1 MAQFVYQARSASS
14 GQQKGTLAAHD
25 KSAAVEELRK
35 RGLVVLTLKERK
47 KTVLSVEIYIGNPVK
62 TIHFIVYCRQ
72 FATLIR
78 AGVNIVEA
86 TRILGE
92 QSESKPLKKALVDV
106 NSSLLRGVSFS
117 QSLMDHKRIFP
128 SMFVNMVR
136 AGEESGDLEGTLER
150 LAIFFEKEHV
160 TREKIKSALTY
171 PAIVGF
177 IAISAVIYLL
187 KAVVPQFV
195 TMFESM
201 NAELPTITKIVLAA
215 SNSLSHQWYIWLICV
230 IGIIV
235 IYQIAKRTTRG
246 AYIIDYGLLK
256 MPIFGKLRQKGAVA
270 QMTRTLSSLYSSSVP
285 VLQSLSIVE
294 EVVNNKVIGGFIR
307 KSAESLR
314 QGKPLSDPL
323 RKAWV
328 FPPLVTQ
335 MIAIGE
341 ETGSLDKMLE
351 KIADFYEMDVE
362 QTVDR
367 LKSLIEPLLL
377 VFLAGVVGVI
387 VAAVM
392 IPMFGMYENFGK

>member
-1 MAQFVYQARSASS
+1 MAQFVYQARSITTGSM
-14 GQQKGTLAAHD
+14 KGTLSAQD
-25 KSAAVEELRK
+25 KSSAVEELRK
-35 RGLVVLTLKERK
+35 RGLVVLSVKEQRH
-47 KTVLSVEIYIGNPVK
+47 TALSTEIYIGNPVK
-62 TIHFIVYCRQ
+62 NVDFIIYCRQ
-72 FATLIR
+72 FATLIG
-78 AGVNIVEA
+78 AGVNIVDA

-92 QSESKPLKKALVDV
+92 QTDSKPLKKALIDV
-106 NSSLLRGVSFS
+106 NSSILRGVAFS
-117 QSLMDHKRIFP
+117 QALLDHKRIFP
-128 SMFVNMVR
+128 PMFVNMVR

-171 PAIVGF
+171 PVVVGF
-177 IAISAVIYLL
+177 IALSAVVYLL

-195 TMFESM
+195 SMFESM
-201 NAELPTITKIVLAA
+201 NTQLPAVTRLVLAA
-215 SNSLSHQWYIWLICV
+215 SNSISNQWYLWILILV
-230 IGIIV
+230 GIV
-235 IYQIAKRTTRG
+235 VAYQVAKRSERG
-246 AYIIDYGLLK
+246 AYLIDYAKLK

-323 RKAWV
+323 KQAWV
-328 FPPLVTQ
+328 FPPLVAQ

-387 VAAVM
+387 VAAIM
-392 IPMFGMYENFGK
+392 LPMFTMYANIS